1 MGVQKNNS
9 HAKRN
14 AGKRLDR
21 VMMRRGHR
29 DIYQQFK
36 VIFEQEGLDRI
47 DERLAILEAFLGTE
61 DHMTAAELCM
71 VLKEQG
77 SAFPEEFIVEN
88 LKLFTQYGFAQEK
101 QFTDGMPRYEHRH
114 LGKHHDHLVC
124 VRCGA
129 ILEFFN
135 PEIEALQAEA
145 ARRMGFH
152 DLQHRMD
159 IYGLCSK
166 CQGARKTV
174 MPLVMASP
182 SERVCIVGFRGGKG
196 MERRLTSMGLNQ
208 GAEVEVIKSSGPGP
222 LIVASRESR
231 IALGFGMAKKVLV
244 TTIDSLESGGVR
256 HGLQRL
262 DELKTGERAIIERVQ
277 GMGRFRHRLMEMGF
291 VSGAEIVVEKC
302 APLKDPIEYVLK
314 GYHVSLRHEEAEKI
328 LVRKLEEETRGD

>member
-1 MGVQKNNS
+1 MS
-9 HAKRN
+9 
-14 AGKRLDR
+14 
-21 VMMRRGHR
+21 MRRGHK

-47 DERLAILEAFLGTE
+47 DERLAILEAFLGME
-61 DHMTAAELCM
+61 DHVTAAELSI
-71 VLKEQG
+71 VLKEQE
-77 SAFPEEFIVEN
+77 STLPEEFIVEN

-114 LGKHHDHLVC
+114 LGRHHDHLVC

-166 CQGARKTV
+166 CQRARKTV

-208 GAEVEVIKSSGPGP
+208 GAEVEVIKSSGPGA
-222 LIVASRESR
+222 LIVASGETR
-231 IALGFGMAKKVLV
+231 IALGFGMAKKILV
-244 TTIDSLESGGVR
+244 TTTGALDAGGVNL
-256 HGLQRL
+256 GLQRL

-277 GMGRFRHRLMEMGF
+277 GKGRFRHRLMEMGF
-291 VSGAEIVVEKC
+291 VPGAEIVVEKY

-328 LVRKLEEETRGD
+328 LVRKTEERSQED